1 MPKALFFS
9 VPGHGHVTPS
19 LPVVAE
25 LTRRG
30 HHILYFGTQGYR
42 TNIEAAGAQ
51 FRAYTGI
58 EDDYFTSRGLHG
70 GVPQRVTKALMLTS
84 EAILPELLDVTR
96 HEQPD
101 YILFDGLCPWG
112 RLVAQITKLPSV
124 GSLAVSPI
132 TKPPLSAMLQMLPTL
147 LPLLTQDVGD
157 GIDAIKRANAIAKRY
172 DLPRVGMID
181 IMNNPGDISLSYT
194 SREFQLYADTVPPS
208 VRFVGW
214 TPYEPRRAEAFSF
227 ERVGERRLVYVS
239 LGTLNNENIAFFK
252 ACIEA
257 FTGCG
262 EYVMMTTGDRLEP
275 ESLGALPDNVAV
287 YRWLPQV
294 EILKRASLFI
304 SHGGLNSVHD
314 SLYYGVPMLLVP
326 QQLEQTWNA
335 ERVVELGG
343 GLMLK
348 PKAIRAQAIRDGATH
363 LLNGVGY
370 RDAAKRIG
378 DTFRAAGGAPK
389 AADEVEKMIKQV

>member
-19 LPVVAE
+19 LPVAAE

-42 TNIEAAGAQ
+42 TNIEAAGAE
-51 FRAYTGI
+51 FRAYSGI

-70 GVPQRVTKALMLTS
+70 GVPQRVTKALMMTS

-96 HEQPD
+96 DEQPD

-112 RLVAQITKLPSV
+112 RLVAQITKLPSI

-132 TKPPLSAMLQMLPTL
+132 TKPPLSAMLKMLPSL

-157 GIDAIKRANAIAKRY
+157 GIDAIKRVNAITKRHE
-172 DLPRVGMID
+172 LPRLGMID
-181 IMNNPGDISLSYT
+181 IMNNSGDISLSYT

-214 TPYEPRRAEAFSF
+214 TPYEPPRAEPFSF
-227 ERVGERRLVYVS
+227 EKAGDRRIVYAS
-239 LGTLNNENIAFFK
+239 LGTLNNNNVSFYK

-257 FTGCG
+257 FTGRD
-262 EYVMMTTGDRLEP
+262 EYLMITTGDRLAP
-275 ESLGALPDNVAV
+275 ESLGALPNNVAV
-287 YRWLPQV
+287 HRWLPQV

-314 SLYYGVPMLLVP
+314 SLYFGVPMLLVP
-326 QQLEQTWNA
+326 QQLEQTWNS
-335 ERVVELGG
+335 ERVVELCG
-343 GLMLK
+343 GLLLK
-348 PKAIRAQAIRDGATH
+348 PKAVSAQTIRDGARM
-363 LLNGVGY
+363 LLNGAGY

-378 DTFRAAGGAPK
+378 ETFRAAGGAPK
-389 AADEVEKMIKQV
+389 AADEVEKLIKQ